1 MFVLGCPN
9 LLVTVD
15 HLPLVKIF
23 SDQALENIK
32 KNPPVE
38 LQGEIDDVYIPD
50 KASSWKTEFGT

>member
-1 MFVLGCPN
+1 MPELTGNSGSLTAGKDILRPS
-9 LLVTVD
+9 
-15 HLPLVKIF
+15 PG
-23 SDQALENIK
+23 EYK